1 VTLKE
6 ISKKIK
12 ELEYEKDVTNREI
25 AGIIEN
31 FQGFSDGFHRRRNT
45 DRKEAAGIEV
55 RAKRDLGSTFE

>member
-1 VTLKE
+1 MTLKE

-31 FQGFSDGFHRRRNT
+31 F
-45 DRKEAAGIEV
+45 
-55 RAKRDLGSTFE
+55 